1 MMFEC
6 LPKVIADGPL
16 SHSVIALLEGKV
28 ELLPWEHLICDRD
41 ESISGI
47 YTFGHPIVNGELMD
61 KVPNIKV
68 ISNHGVG
75 VDHISLKD
83 AQARGIPVGNTPG
96 VLDGA
101 TADMGFCLLMAA
113 ARRLVKAVSIARF
126 HIDDLKLKRSEA
138 FLGREIHGASLGIV
152 GLGRIGLQVAR
163 RAVGFDMDVSYYNR
177 NRRIDIESKLG
188 VTYKSLDELLATS
201 DYIMLCVPLTDET
214 TRLIGADELRLM
226 RPTATLINIARGAV
240 VDTDALTI
248 ALAENWIYAAG
259 LDVTDPEPLPKG
271 HPLLTL
277 DNVIVAPH
285 IGSATVQTR
294 QKMAELSVQNLLA
307 GLAGETLPNRI
318 V

>member
-1 MMFEC
+1 MMFQE
-6 LPKVIADGPL
+6 LPRVIADGPL
-16 SHSVIALLEGKV
+16 SHAVSVLLEGRV
-28 ELLPWEHLICDRD
+28 ELLPWQHLLGQED
-41 ESISGI
+41 ETVSGI
-47 YTFGHPIVNGELMD
+47 YTFGHPVLTGDLMD
-61 KVPNIKV
+61 KAPNVKV

-113 ARRLVKAVSIARF
+113 ARRLVEGVEIARF
-126 HIDDLKLKRSEA
+126 GVDQFKPKRSET

-163 RAVGFDMDVSYYNR
+163 RAAGFDMHVSYYNR
-177 NRRIDIESKLG
+177 NRRTDIESKFD
-188 VTYKSLDELLATS
+188 VTYKPLHELLATC

-214 TRLIGADELRLM
+214 KRLIGVDQLRLM

-248 ALAENWIYAAG
+248 ALTENWIYAAG

-271 HPLLTL
+271 HPLLEL

-307 GLAGETLPNRI
+307 GIAGAALPNRI
-318 V
+318 A

>member
-1 MMFEC
+1 MMIQG
-6 LPKVIADGPL
+6 LPRVIADGPL
-16 SHSVIALLEGKV
+16 SHAVSALLEGQV
-28 ELLPWEHLICDRD
+28 ELLPWEQLLGEID
-41 ESISGI
+41 ESVSGI
-47 YTFGHPIVNGELMD
+47 YTFGHPVLNGDLMD
-61 KVPNIKV
+61 KVPNVKV

-83 AQARGIPVGNTPG
+83 AQARGIQVGNTPG

-113 ARRLVKAVSIARF
+113 ARRLVEAVGIARF
-126 HIDDLKLKRSEA
+126 GVDQSKPKRSEA

-163 RAVGFDMDVSYYNR
+163 RAAGFDMQVCYYNR
-177 NRRIDIESKLG
+177 NRRMDIESKLG
-188 VTYKSLDELLATS
+188 ITYKTLEELLATS
-201 DYIMLCVPLTDET
+201 DYVMLCVPLTDET
-214 TRLIGADELRLM
+214 TGLIGAAQLRLM

-240 VDTDALTI
+240 VDTDALTK
-248 ALAENWIYAAG
+248 ALSENWIYAAG

-271 HPLLTL
+271 HPLLEL

-307 GLAGETLPNRI
+307 GLTGATLPNRI

>member
-126 HIDDLKLKRSEA
+126 HIDDSKLKRSEA